1 MASTLI
7 EKTANKL
14 VDAFINNKIIAPL
27 PLKFTKKLK
36 DAEKLRR
43 LCESKVDDE
52 IIGFKAAGTGIPV
65 MKKLKEKEP
74 FYASIFKRN
83 FLKSGKKVKINK
95 STLGIELEVC
105 YLIKRNFFNSKG
117 SISFTNI
124 TKYISHI
131 APVIEVVGY
140 RQRKQGITSFG
151 DLCSDFGANVKFLI
165 GKKIKY
171 KKMNIGNLKTN
182 IANKKIKQSVNGNT
196 NTVFI
201 NPLNSLKFV
210 LNKLKK
216 DKINLNKDFY
226 VFTGSTVG
234 VVPIQGKGIYTGKI
248 DKLGSVKA
256 KII

>member
-1 MASTLI
+1 L
-7 EKTANKL
+7 
-14 VDAFINNKIIAPL
+14 NNKIIAPL
-27 PLKFTKKLK
+27 PSKFTKKLK

-105 YLIKRNFFNSKG
+105 YLIKKNFFNSKG

-124 TKYISHI
+124 AKYISHI

-256 KII
+256 TII